1 MCSFSMHKAKL
12 KISQLV
18 HVHDLTCI
26 ALIFCEL
33 ISQKRSFGMH
43 VEADKDHK
51 FSNTGRKVIK
61 DGFQFTVDK
70 MTNTGEVYSKI
81 EYINHTVSS

>member
-18 HVHDLTCI
+18 HVHDLNCI

-33 ISQKRSFGMH
+33 ISKKRSFGMH
-43 VEADKDHK
+43 VEADKDQ
-51 FSNTGRKVIK
+51 NANAVRKVIK
-61 DGFQFTVDK
+61 DGFQFRVDK
-70 MTNTGEVYSKI
+70 MTNTSEVYSKI
-81 EYINHTVSS
+81 VYINHTVSS